1 MTLPPGPVDNPVDL
15 LSDYPSEKAL
25 NLLDAYF
32 SEFGDLFTLKIGAWK
47 SDEEPMTWV
56 MLTRP
61 DHVKA
66 FFQGDLN
73 VLSASRAN
81 MVLFGEHLPREG
93 TFAISGETF
102 KKRKRLIAPPLN
114 GKRIRPFI
122 PYIVQFSHEVAN
134 KWQEGSQVNMLK
146 QIHLIT
152 IETILKTVFGISEG
166 SKFSHLCTEI
176 SKLEDQQATEEEKM
190 AAFKILDDVILEETQ
205 RRKEAGDALQGDDIF
220 SILLRAKDVE
230 GDGTGLS
237 DQEVHDEL
245 WTLLHAGFGSTS
257 TMIAWVFHSILTH
270 PEVYQRLLQELD
282 EVLGDGPFE
291 EQHLNA
297 LPYLDAVIK
306 ETFRLRPL
314 FLVAGARRLDADW
327 EVGGYLL
334 PKDTMVASCSY
345 ILHRRS
351 DLYENPDLFDPM
363 RFFEKKVDPYEWAPF
378 GGGSRKCPGMAFAM
392 QETMVLVATVLH
404 EVSLS
409 MENKG
414 FVPTRQGWF
423 IAPDGGPTVTVGEKR
438 R

>member
-1 MTLPPGPVDNPVDL
+1 MTLPPGPKDNPVDL
-15 LSDYPSEKAL
+15 LSNYPSQKAL
-25 NLLDAYF
+25 DLLDAYHAEYGDIF
-32 SEFGDLFTLKIGAWK
+32 SVKVGAWQ
-47 SDEEPMTWV
+47 SDDEPMTWV

-66 FFQGDLN
+66 FFQGDLE

-81 MVLFGEHLPREG
+81 VVLFGEHLPKEG

-102 KKRKRLIAPPLN
+102 KKRKRLVAPPLN
-114 GKRIRPFI
+114 GKRIKPFV
-122 PYIVQFSHEVAN
+122 PYIYQFTLGLARSWEVGQ
-134 KWQEGSQVNMLK
+134 KVNMLK

-152 IETILKTVFGISEG
+152 IETILKTVFGIKEG
-166 SKFSHLCTEI
+166 NKFSHLCSEI
-176 SKLEDQQATEEEKM
+176 SKLEDQQATEEEKLG
-190 AAFKILDDVILEETQ
+190 AFKILDDVILEETK
-205 RRKEAGDALQGDDIF
+205 RRKESGDYKTGEDIF

-230 GDGTGLS
+230 GDGSGLT

-257 TMIAWVFHSILTH
+257 TMIAWVFHSILSH
-270 PEVYQRLLQELD
+270 PEVYARVLAELD

-291 EQHLNA
+291 QEHLNQ

-314 FLVAGARRLDADW
+314 FLVAGARQLDAEW
-327 EVGGYLL
+327 EIGGYRL

-345 ILHRRS
+345 ILQRRPE
-351 DLYENPDLFDPM
+351 LYENPDQFDPM
-363 RFFEKKVDPYEWAPF
+363 RYFGKKIDPYQWAPF
-378 GGGSRKCPGMAFAM
+378 GGGQRKCPGMAFAL
-392 QETMVLVATVLH
+392 QETTVLVATALR

-409 MENKG
+409 LENKA

-423 IAPDGGPTVTVGEKR
+423 VAPDGGPLVTVGEKR